1 MYMFAKYKYNLYIYI
16 CMDNRLG
23 GRAQCDSFFVGCSWR
38 GVNTTRIRIRIAL
51 AKGSNAIR
59 RPPGGGP
66 MQFGSGSEL
75 YWIPGRGPMQLGSGS
90 ELHWSPSQGAN
101 AIGIR
106 IPIALEPLTGQGVQC
121 NWDL

>member
-1 MYMFAKYKYNLYIYI
+1 
-16 CMDNRLG
+16 MDNRLG

-51 AKGSNAIR
+51 AKGSNAIQ

-90 ELHWSPSQGAN
+90 QLHWTPWPVRGSN
-101 AIGIR
+101 AIG
-106 IPIALEPLTGQGVQC
+106 LTLQTFAGGDDFKVVPMSKRLQSETK
-121 NWDL
+121 